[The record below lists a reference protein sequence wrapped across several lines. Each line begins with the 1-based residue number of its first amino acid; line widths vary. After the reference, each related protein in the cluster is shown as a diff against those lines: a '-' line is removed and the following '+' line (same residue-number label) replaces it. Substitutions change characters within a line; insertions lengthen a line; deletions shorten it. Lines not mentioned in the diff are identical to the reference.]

1 MPQMRMMPPR
11 QAPRGPFGVLSEEQ
25 LASYQKAL
33 AGKQEQYTELSAK
46 LQAVNREV
54 FDAMYSDKVD
64 EKLIREKVQAA
75 AAISADIS
83 LLRAQAFSEIQP
95 PITPDELAKFK
106 AAAMAPQ
113 QPQPQIIRRE
123 APPAAG
129 TNQPVSPVPA
139 KP

>member
-1 MPQMRMMPPR
+1 MPPR

-25 LASYQKAL
+25 LASYQKSL
-33 AGKQEQYTELSAK
+33 AAKQQEYSDLSAK
-46 LQAVNREV
+46 LQAVDREV

-83 LLRAQAFSEIQP
+83 LLRAKAFSEIQP

-106 AAAMAPQ
+106 AAATAP
-113 QPQPQIIRRE
+113 PQPQIIRRE
-123 APPAAG
+123 APPVAA
-129 TNQPVSPVPA
+129 TNQSNTAAPA
-139 KP
+139 KQ